1 VSDLGTRLKE
11 ARVAKGYS
19 LEDLQE
25 ATKIQKRYLSSIE
38 EGDFSAMPGSF
49 YARAFIKRYA
59 EAVDLNPDEVLEQH
73 KDELPMAAQEESRSK
88 LVGPTP
94 SRRRTM
100 AKSSSSQLG
109 EAMPKI
115 IVGLFIIVILF
126 IVFFFYQNLPA
137 NAPDE
142 DLGSET
148 GVPYEEG
155 TTEDE
160 AEGIAEEEEE
170 EAVEEEPV
178 EEEAV
183 EEEPVE
189 EQANLEEVG
198 ISGETTTFTWTGPE
212 NRELEIEASG
222 ASWVAATD
230 ENQQELMSEARTMQA
245 DESET
250 IDLAG
255 VSQVRVRIGAT
266 QNITLTLNGEE
277 LEYTQDLTTQNIV
290 IQFTDSE

>member
-1 VSDLGTRLKE
+1 MSDLGTRLKE

-59 EAVDLNPDEVLEQH
+59 EAVDLNPDEVLERH
-73 KDELPMAAQEESRSK
+73 KAELPMAAEEDSRSK
-88 LVGPTP
+88 LAAPTP

-100 AKSSSSQLG
+100 SKRSSSQLG

-137 NAPDE
+137 NTPEE
-142 DLGSET
+142 DLGAET
-148 GVPYEEG
+148 GVPYEG
-155 TTEDE
+155 TTDDE
-160 AEGIAEEEEE
+160 AEGVVEEEEAEEE
-170 EAVEEEPV
+170 EAVEEEV
-178 EEEAV
+178 V

-189 EQANLEEVG
+189 ESASLEAVETA
-198 ISGETTTFTWTGPE
+198 GETSTFTWTGPE

-222 ASWVAATD
+222 ESWVTALD
-230 ENQQELMSEARTMQA
+230 ENQEELLSEARVLQA

-250 IDLAG
+250 LDLSD
-255 VSQVRVRIGAT
+255 VSQVWIRIGAT
-266 QNITLTLNGEE
+266 ENITLTLNGEE
-277 LEYTQDLTTQNIV
+277 VEYTQDRTTQNIV

>member
-1 VSDLGTRLKE
+1 MSDLGTRLKE

-59 EAVDLNPDEVLEQH
+59 EAVDLNPDEVLERH
-73 KDELPMAAQEESRSK
+73 KSELPMAAEEDSRNK
-88 LVGPTP
+88 LASPTP

-100 AKSSSSQLG
+100 SKRTSNQLG

-115 IVGLFIIVILF
+115 IVALFIIVIF
-126 IVFFFYQNLPA
+126 SIVVFFYQNLPS
-137 NAPDE
+137 NTPEE
-142 DLGSET
+142 DLGAET
-148 GVPYEEG
+148 SVPYEG
-155 TTEDE
+155 TTGDE
-160 AEGIAEEEEE
+160 AEGVVEEEEEAEE
-170 EAVEEEPV
+170 EAVEEEV
-178 EEEAV
+178 V
-183 EEEPVE
+183 EEEPAEEPASLEAVE
-189 EQANLEEVG
+189 TT
-198 ISGETTTFTWTGPE
+198 GETSTFTWTGPE

-222 ASWVAATD
+222 ASWVTALD
-230 ENQQELMSEARTMQA
+230 ENQEELLSEARVLQA

-250 IDLAG
+250 LDLSD
-255 VSQVRVRIGAT
+255 VSQVWIRIGAT
-266 QNITLTLNGEE
+266 EYITLTLNGEE
-277 LEYTQDLTTQNIV
+277 IEYTQDLTTQNIV